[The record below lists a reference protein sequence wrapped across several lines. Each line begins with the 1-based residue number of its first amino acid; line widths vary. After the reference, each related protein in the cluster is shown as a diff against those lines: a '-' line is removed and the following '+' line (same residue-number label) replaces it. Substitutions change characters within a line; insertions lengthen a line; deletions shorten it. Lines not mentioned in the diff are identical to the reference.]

1 MRAEWNRQKEADQAA
16 AYNLALSE
24 SSLTLEASR
33 LLLLGVSFYTFQ
45 RIVGDLFSVALDEM
59 EKYLMKQNEK
69 NCR

>member
-59 EKYLMKQNEK
+59 EKYLMK
-69 NCR
+69 

>member
-45 RIVGDLFSVALDEM
+45 RIAGDLFSVALDEM